1 MSIVIERVHA
11 ASPALSAFLAAHH
24 EEISGTAPPESI
36 HALPLDRLLVPGVRL
51 FAGFS
56 DGQAVATGALV
67 ALDEG
72 HEELKS
78 MRTDPAVRGQGVGRA
93 MLSFLIGD
101 AESRGISRISLET
114 GSDDFFVPAR
124 ALYARIGFEECGPFG
139 RYRPDPNSTFMS
151 LAPLSAS
158 RLSPDGRR

>member
-1 MSIVIERVHA
+1 MSFVIERVHA
-11 ASPALSAFLAAHH
+11 ATPALSAFLAAHH

-36 HALPLDRLLVPGVRL
+36 HALPLDRLLVPHVRL
-51 FAGFS
+51 FAALSG
-56 DGQAVATGALV
+56 GRVVATGALA
-67 ALDEG
+67 ALGDD

-78 MRTDPAVRGQGVGRA
+78 MRTDPAVRGQGIGRA
-93 MLSFLIGD
+93 MLCFLISD
-101 AESRGISRISLET
+101 AAGRGVSRISLET

-158 RLSPDGRR
+158 RVSVLDTR